1 MNQLVSSQLD
11 IDRLDY
17 IKRDSFYTGVVEGNI
32 GPDRLI
38 NMLNVSGNHL
48 VAEEKAIYSIEKFL
62 ISRQFMYWQ
71 VYHIKL

>member
-32 GPDRLI
+32 GSDRLI
-38 NMLNVSGNHL
+38 NMLNISGNQL
-48 VAEEKAIYSIEKFL
+48 VAEEKAIYSIEKF
-62 ISRQFMYWQ
+62 
-71 VYHIKL
+71 